1 MKVRYALLLA
11 FILFT
16 TGAYAQESIMEGFS
30 EGYLDTLIAVAKAN
44 YPKVKMNQAR
54 VDFAKAD
61 VTKSQLSYFD
71 IFTFSYLYSPAN
83 TISLLNQSSV
93 PNSSNNLINGYQV
106 GVFMNIGSLFE
117 KPSIVREA
125 KRELDVVQY
134 QKETDDLNLVAE
146 VKKRYYAYLQQ
157 KAILQLRTQTL
168 LDAESM
174 VNDMK
179 VKFEKGEQT
188 FDEYNKV
195 LIAYSEHTQE
205 KIISEKEVLTTKSD
219 LEELL
224 GEKLEDIK

>member
-1 MKVRYALLLA
+1 
-11 FILFT
+11 
-16 TGAYAQESIMEGFS
+16 MEGFS
-30 EGYLDTLIAVAKAN
+30 DSYLDTLIAVARAN

-54 VDFAKAD
+54 VDYAKAD
-61 VTKSQLSYFD
+61 VTKSKVSYLD
-71 IFTFSYLYSPAN
+71 VFTFSYLYSPAN
-83 TISLLNQSSV
+83 TVSLLNQNAT
-93 PNSSNNLINGYQV
+93 PNSSNTLINGYQV
-106 GVFMNIGSLFE
+106 GVFMNIGTLFE
-117 KPSIVREA
+117 KPSVVREA
-125 KRELDVVQY
+125 KRELDIVEY

-157 KAILQLRTQTL
+157 KAILGLRARTL

-188 FDEYNKV
+188 FDDYNKA
-195 LIAYSEHTQE
+195 LIAYSEHNQE
-205 KIISEKEVLTTKSD
+205 TIISEKEVLTTKSD